1 MPSMYICNC
10 NGITER
16 EIRGAV
22 ELGCTTLHDLR
33 RDLGVATCC
42 GKCAPDARKVLRTCT
57 RSCGTC
63 PEGAFAGGDD

>member
-1 MPSMYICNC
+1 MYICNC

-22 ELGCTTLHDLR
+22 ELECATLHDLR

-42 GKCAPDARKVLRTCT
+42 GKCAPDAKKVLRRCS
-57 RSCGTC
+57 RGAC
-63 PEGAFAGGDD
+63 PAHPAFAGGDD

>member
-1 MPSMYICNC
+1 MYVCNC

-22 ELGCTTLHDLR
+22 ELGCTTLSDLR

-42 GKCAPDARKVLRTCT
+42 GKCAPHARKVLRHCT
-57 RSCGTC
+57 RACAGC
-63 PEGAFAGGDD
+63 PEAFAGGDD

>member
-1 MPSMYICNC
+1 MYICNC

-42 GKCAPDARKVLRTCT
+42 GKCEPDARKVLRE
-57 RSCGTC
+57 CGRRC
-63 PEGAFAGGDD
+63 GDCVADTAQLGHD